1 MAALLRV
8 AAAAALA
15 STAAAWGEEIEHI
28 IVFMQ
33 ENRAYDHYYGTHQGV
48 RGFNDRAAVPLRSGF
63 NSLYQPVDQS
73 DLSKYQLP
81 FHTSTMSTSS
91 ICMPAPAMDYVHD
104 MLIIN
109 EGRYDSW
116 NTGRPAG
123 MGQAFFNRSDLPY
136 YYTLYESFVAGDQY
150 FQSTFTC
157 TDPNR
162 LHLFSGSNGLSM
174 GFLPVLDNTEPVPGW
189 SWETMGETLENAGVS
204 WKVYEQAD
212 NFDDNGFSWFASFQK
227 AKPGSPLFDKGQARS
242 ADLMEDLRADL
253 AAGKLPQVSWIVGPA
268 NVSEHATYHPSAGE
282 AYMSTFIDIIKS
294 FPDVYAKTAIVL
306 NYDEGGQ
313 FVDHHWTPT
322 PPSSTPADGMATM
335 ETQNEIVKVT
345 GTPNGLGF
353 RVPLLVV
360 SPWTRGNIVLS
371 EVFDHT
377 SVVRLI
383 ERRFNV
389 SCPNISPWRRAVC
402 GDLTSA
408 FDFAHP
414 DFSWPALP
422 DTSNYVKDAE
432 TECDTLPA
440 PSVPATQS
448 YTPQEPG
455 TRVSRALPYTF
466 LVSDALSA
474 AAPYT
479 FTVTINVTGAAGAP
493 FLMLDAP
500 NLATAAPRKFAL
512 NAGTGIV
519 DVPQPLKPAGASKY
533 ALSLHGPNGF
543 VRQFAGDAA
552 QASAAGLSA
561 ALSYDAAGGNVVLQ
575 LAAGAGAAAT
585 FTVSDNAYGLAG
597 SPWSVPVP
605 AGGRVAFPVAVC
617 GAAVGCWYDLSVS
630 EAPTMA
636 ASGFQRRF
644 MGRMET
650 GADSISDPAM
660 AAGVPANA
668 GRPLTGLDRDMP
680 RSADP
685 AAHPEVPESHR
696 SWPRTEGED
705 ADHKWRANLETGAAW
720 EL

>member
-1 MAALLRV
+1 MALRAL
-8 AAAAALA
+8 AAASLAA
-15 STAAAWGEEIEHI
+15 TAAAWGEQIEHI
-28 IVFMQ
+28 VVFMQ
-33 ENRAYDHYYGTHQGV
+33 ENRAFDHYYGSHQGV
-48 RGFNDRAAVPLRSGF
+48 RGFNDRAAIPVRSGL
-63 NSLYQPVDQS
+63 NALYQPVDQS
-73 DLSKYQLP
+73 DLTKYQLP

-109 EGRYDSW
+109 GGRFDSW

-136 YYTLYESFVAGDQY
+136 YYKLYESFVAGDQY
-150 FQSTFTC
+150 HQSTFTC

-174 GFLPVLDNTEPVPGW
+174 GFAPVLDNTEPVPGW

-227 AKPGSPLFDKGQARS
+227 SKPGDPLFDKGQARS
-242 ADLMEDLRADL
+242 VDLMEDLRADL

-282 AYMSTFIDIIKS
+282 AYMSRFIDIIKS
-294 FPDVYAKTAIVL
+294 FPDVYAKTAVVL
-306 NYDEGGQ
+306 DYDEGGQ
-313 FVDHHWTPT
+313 FVDHDWTPL
-322 PPSSTPADGMATM
+322 PPSAVPEDGMATM
-335 ETQNEIVKVT
+335 ETANEIVKVT

-389 SCPNISPWRRAVC
+389 SCPNISPWRRAVT
-402 GDLTSA
+402 GDLTTA

-414 DFSWPALP
+414 DFSWPDLP
-422 DTSNYVKDAE
+422 DTSNYVQQAE

-448 YTPQEPG
+448 YPPQEPG

-474 AAPYT
+474 AAPFS
-479 FTVTINVTGAAGAP
+479 FTVTLNATGAAGAA
-493 FLMLDAP
+493 FLLVDAP
-500 NLATAAPRKFAL
+500 NLATASPRKYAL
-512 NAGTGIV
+512 GAGTGIV

-561 ALSYDAAGGNVVLQ
+561 AMTYDEAGGKVVLQ
-575 LAAGAGAAAT
+575 LGAGAGAAAT

-597 SPWSVPVP
+597 SPWTVPVP

-617 GAAVGCWYDLSVS
+617 DAAVGCWYDLSVS

-650 GADSISDPAM
+650 GVDTISDPAM
-660 AAGVPANA
+660 AAGVPANS
-668 GRPLTGLDRDMP
+668 GRPLSGLDRDLP

-685 AAHPEVPESHR
+685 KDHPEVPESHR
-696 SWPRTEGED
+696 SWPRKEGED
-705 ADHKWRANLETGAAW
+705 ADHKWRANLETGPAW

>member
-1 MAALLRV
+1 M
-8 AAAAALA
+8 
-15 STAAAWGEEIEHI
+15 
-28 IVFMQ
+28 
-33 ENRAYDHYYGTHQGV
+33 
-48 RGFNDRAAVPLRSGF
+48 RGFNDRAAVPLRSGL
-63 NSLYQPVDQS
+63 NALYQPVDQG

-81 FHTSTMSTSS
+81 YHTSTMSTSS
-91 ICMPAPAMDYVHD
+91 ICMSAPAMDYVHD
-104 MLIIN
+104 MAIIN
-109 EGRYDSW
+109 RGRFDSW

-189 SWETMGETLENAGVS
+189 KWETMGETLENAGVS
-204 WKVYEQAD
+204 WKVYEEAD
-212 NFDDNGFSWFASFQK
+212 NFDDNAFTWFASFQQS
-227 AKPGSPLFDKGQARS
+227 KPGDPLFDKGQARS
-242 ADLMEDLRADL
+242 ANLIDDLRADL
-253 AAGKLPQVSWIVGPA
+253 AAGKLPQVSWLVGPA
-268 NVSEHATYHPSAGE
+268 NVSEHATWHPSAGE
-282 AYMSTFIDIIKS
+282 DYTARILKTIQD
-294 FPDVYAKTAIVL
+294 FPDIYAKTAIVL

-322 PPSSTPADGMATM
+322 PPVSTPGDGMATM

-345 GTPNGLGF
+345 QTPNGLGF
-353 RVPLLVV
+353 RVPLLVI

-371 EVFDHT
+371 QVFDHT

-389 SCPNISPWRRAVC
+389 SCPNISPWRRAIC

-414 DFSWPALP
+414 DYSWPVLP
-422 DTSNYVKDAE
+422 DTSGYVQQAQD
-432 TECDTLPA
+432 ECDHLPP

-455 TRVSRALPYTF
+455 TRASRALPYEF
-466 LVSDALSA
+466 LVADAVAPA
-474 AAPYT
+474 AGT
-479 FTVTINVTGAAGAP
+479 FSVSINVTGAAGAP
-493 FLMLDAP
+493 FLLLDAL
-500 NLATAAPRKFAL
+500 NLETAAPRKFAVE
-512 NAGTGIV
+512 AGKAIT
-519 DVPQPLKPAGASKY
+519 DTPQPLLPAGSSKY
-533 ALSLHGPNGF
+533 AFSLHGPNGF
-543 VRQFAGDAA
+543 VRQFAGDAK
-552 QASAAGLSA
+552 QASAAGLASA
-561 ALSYDAAGGNVVLQ
+561 MTYDVAGGNVVLQ
-575 LAAGAGAAAT
+575 LAAGPAAAAT

-597 SPWSVPVP
+597 SPWTVPVP
-605 AGGRVAFPVAVC
+605 AGGAVAFPVAVC

-650 GADSISDPAM
+650 GVDTISDPAM
-660 AAGVPANA
+660 ASGVPANA
-668 GRPLTGLDRDMP
+668 GRPLSGLDREMP

-685 AAHPEVPESHR
+685 KQHPEVPDSHR
-696 SWPRTEGED
+696 FWPRKEGDD
-705 ADHKWRANLETGAAW
+705 ADHKWRGKQVLGAELCASSIATLTHPPFSPLPLNSIPAW
-720 EL
+720 RRARHGSFDQALLRRDVLR